1 MGDDMN
7 GEIWLPVVG
16 YEGLY
21 EISSHGRI
29 KSLSR
34 VDARGWLRR
43 ERMLRPGTV
52 ADGYLQVSLRRDGES
67 KAFLVHRLVALAFVG
82 NPDGL
87 PIINHK
93 NGARQDNRSE
103 NLEWCSQLQNVR
115 HSIERLGRKPP
126 RVYRGAEHGSSKNV
140 LAISGSGERLE
151 FGSASEAAKHVGV
164 DPSTISLCCTGKLN
178 GAKGWKF
185 SYAKGAE

>member
-1 MGDDMN
+1 MGENMN
-7 GEIWLPVVG
+7 IEIWLPVVG

-21 EISSHGRI
+21 EVSSHGRI

-34 VDARGWLRR
+34 FDARGW
-43 ERMLRPGTV
+43 
-52 ADGYLQVSLRRDGES
+52 LRRDGES
-67 KAFLVHRLVALAFVG
+67 KAFLVHRLVALAFVC

-115 HSIERLGRKPP
+115 HSIEHLGRKPP
-126 RVYRGAEHGSSKNV
+126 RVYRGAEHGSSKSV
-140 LAISGSGERLE
+140 LAVSGSGERLE
-151 FGSASEAAKHVGV
+151 FGSGSEAAKHFGV

-178 GAKGWKF
+178 GAKGWQF
-185 SYAKGAE
+185 SYVEGAA